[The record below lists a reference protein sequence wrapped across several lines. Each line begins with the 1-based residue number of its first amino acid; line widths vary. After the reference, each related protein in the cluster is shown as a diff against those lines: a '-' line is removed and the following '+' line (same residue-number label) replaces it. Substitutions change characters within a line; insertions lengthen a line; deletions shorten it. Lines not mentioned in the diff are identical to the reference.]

1 MSRLAVVTGG
11 GTGIGRATAGM
22 LAGEG
27 YDVVIVGRR
36 AEVLADAVKWIGP
49 QAIAVTA
56 DVSDPAQ
63 IPVVVEAVGGRS
75 LDVLVNNAGAF
86 VSGDDSTLDGAAA
99 HWRANFD
106 SNVLTAVLMTTA
118 LLPHL
123 RRPGG
128 RIILT
133 SSIAAQ
139 RGGGGP
145 YSAAKSALHG
155 YALDLATDLG
165 ESGITANV
173 ISPGYVTD
181 SEFFTG
187 RMTPEGHRKRV
198 DATLVKRAGE
208 PADIAEAVRW
218 LVGPGGGFVTG
229 QIINVN
235 GGTVLGR

>member
-1 MSRLAVVTGG
+1 MSRLAVVSGG

-27 YDVVIVGRR
+27 YDVIIVGRR

-49 QAIAVTA
+49 QASAVAA
-56 DVSDPAQ
+56 DVSDPGQ
-63 IPVVVEAVGGRS
+63 IATVAGAVGGRP

-86 VSGDDSTLDGAAA
+86 LSGDDSTLDDVAAR
-99 HWRANFD
+99 WRATFD
-106 SNVLTAVLMTTA
+106 SNVLTAVLLTTA
-118 LLPHL
+118 LRPAL

-145 YSAAKSALHG
+145 YSAAKAALHG
-155 YALDLATDLG
+155 YALDLATELG
-165 ESGITANV
+165 GDGITANV
-173 ISPGYVTD
+173 IAPGYVVG
-181 SEFFTG
+181 SEFFDG
-187 RMTPEGHRKRV
+187 RMTPEGHQRRV
-198 DATLVKRAGE
+198 DASLVKRPGE

-218 LVGPGGGFVTG
+218 LAGPGGAFVTG